1 MADYQISIGRRLK
14 KHGFHVEWDPVTF
27 RRLPNGVKNPRGI
40 KVATDR
46 HDGRIGVVDSGSDPG
61 PALEFVRSL
70 GYELLR
76 HEDGFIEVVPSEPG
90 WSPGLASGPSATF
103 SEGVWRDMADGP
115 TAPVA
120 GSETNGSSTDRG
132 DADGAG
138 AADSEPTAPD
148 GSVQSLSSY
157 QRGLDLM
164 REVYSGDVTAPPE
177 GVMDFA
183 DVMVRSLFA
192 EVWDRD
198 VMSIRDRRLLILAAT
213 VGASPDAWKAHAKAA
228 LKKGEL
234 SPAEL
239 RETLIVLAPYCGYP
253 KVVDLIP
260 MCEELIASVE
270 SARSH

>member
-40 KVATDR
+40 KVATNPR
-46 HDGRIGVVDSGSDPG
+46 DGRIGVVDSGSDPG

-70 GYELLR
+70 GYELHR
-76 HEDGFIEVVPSEPG
+76 HEDGFIEVAPSEPG
-90 WSPGLASGPSATF
+90 WPPGLASGPSATF
-103 SEGVWRDMADGP
+103 SEGARRGMADGP
-115 TAPVA
+115 TAPVVD
-120 GSETNGSSTDRG
+120 SETNGSSTDRG

-138 AADSEPTAPD
+138 GVDSELAAPD
-148 GSVQSLSSY
+148 GSVRGLSNY

-164 REVYSGDVTAPPE
+164 REVYAGDVTAPPE

-198 VMSIRDRRLLILAAT
+198 VMSIRDRRLLVLAAT
-213 VGASPDAWKAHAKAA
+213 VGASSHDAWKAHAKAA

-239 RETLIVLAPYCGYP
+239 REALIVLAPYCGYP

-260 MCEELIASVE
+260 VCEDLIASL
-270 SARSH
+270 

>member
-1 MADYQISIGRRLK
+1 MAYQISIGRHLK
-14 KHGFHVEWDPVTF
+14 RNGFHVEWDPVTF

-40 KVATDR
+40 KVATNPL
-46 HDGRIGVVDSGSDPG
+46 DGRIGVVDSGSDPG

-70 GYELLR
+70 GYELHR
-76 HEDGFIEVVPSEPG
+76 HEDGFIEVAPSEPG
-90 WSPGLASGPSATF
+90 WPPGLASGPSATF
-103 SEGVWRDMADGP
+103 SEGAWRDMADGP
-115 TAPVA
+115 TAPVV

-138 AADSEPTAPD
+138 VAGSELAAPD
-148 GSVQSLSSY
+148 ESVQGLSSY
-157 QRGLDLM
+157 RRGLDRM
-164 REVYSGDVTAPPE
+164 REVYAGDVTVPPE

-213 VGASPDAWKAHAKAA
+213 VGASSSDAWKAHAKAA

-253 KVVDLIP
+253 KVADLIP
-260 MCEELIASVE
+260 ACEELIASLE
-270 SARSH
+270 SESH